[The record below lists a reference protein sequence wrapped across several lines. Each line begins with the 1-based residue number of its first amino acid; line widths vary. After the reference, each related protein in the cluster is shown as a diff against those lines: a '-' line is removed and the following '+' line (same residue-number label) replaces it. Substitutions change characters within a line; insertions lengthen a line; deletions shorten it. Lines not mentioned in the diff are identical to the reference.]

1 MAGLDPA
8 MTENRR
14 WRRKEIKRYREFD
27 WYPDRSPGGP
37 VLIIVSL
44 PEQLVHVYRNGVR
57 IGASTCSTGKPGH
70 STPTGVFK
78 ILQKDKNHHSST
90 YNDAPMPNMNRLT
103 WSGIALH
110 AGQLPGYP
118 ASHGC
123 VRLPKAF
130 SALLFGVTRVGMTV
144 VIADDASQP
153 VSVTHPGMVLGE
165 YAAREF
171 NAVDTAIKA
180 TEYSEGH
187 EPAPHSP
194 SVVVSSADKSIAVFD
209 NSTLA
214 ASGKVEIADPQKPLG
229 ERVFTLTGAGDLSDD
244 LRWEATDLSPRAAPP
259 RDDNIAALRRI
270 KADPAAREAVRKRL
284 KFGMTVV
291 TTDGPAN
298 AKTRSGPGFRGAR
311 FADLRAFHSAGR
323 EPHRRRR
330 QASDPFG
337 AAGEAELLAGR
348 RLDRDPAGVDAG
360 DLGDPGAHRLAVR
373 PDLRRFADQRRVE
386 MDDGAAARPHPLRRV
401 GEKDLRRRALPLRV
415 GGREVLADV
424 AIGEGAVERVGERV
438 ERDVGVGMAAEAGR
452 HGECERRRATRR
464 RRARRRG
471 RRSPGRPASRSRRLR
486 AEPRLRSG
494 PAWWSP

>member
-1 MAGLDPA
+1 M
-8 MTENRR
+8 NRR
-14 WRRKEIKRYREFD
+14 QFSSIAGSAAALRLALGPVWAQLVDKPADELTNGEFD
-27 WYPDRSPGGP
+27 WYPDRSSGGP

-78 ILQKDKNHHSST
+78 ILQKDKNH
-90 YNDAPMPNMNRLT
+90 NAPMPNMNRLT

-130 SALLFGVTRVGMTV
+130 SALLYGVTRVGMTV

-153 VSVTHPGMVLGE
+153 VSVTHPGMVLGD

-187 EPAPHSP
+187 ETAPRSP

-229 ERVFTLTGAGDLSDD
+229 ERVFTLTGAGDVSDD
-244 LRWEATDLSPRAAPP
+244 LRWEATDLSPRPAAAGG
-259 RDDNIAALRRI
+259 DNIAALRRI

-298 AKTRSGPGFRGAR
+298 AKTRSGPGFVV
-311 FADLRAFHSAGR
+311 
-323 EPHRRRR
+323 
-330 QASDPFG
+330 
-337 AAGEAELLAGR
+337 
-348 RLDRDPAGVDAG
+348 LD
-360 DLGDPGAHRLAVR
+360 
-373 PDLRRFADQRRVE
+373 
-386 MDDGAAARPHPLRRV
+386 
-401 GEKDLRRRALPLRV
+401 
-415 GGREVLADV
+415 
-424 AIGEGAVERVGERV
+424 
-438 ERDVGVGMAAEAGR
+438 
-452 HGECERRRATRR
+452 
-464 RRARRRG
+464 
-471 RRSPGRPASRSRRLR
+471 SPI
-486 AEPRLRSG
+486 
-494 PAWWSP
+494 